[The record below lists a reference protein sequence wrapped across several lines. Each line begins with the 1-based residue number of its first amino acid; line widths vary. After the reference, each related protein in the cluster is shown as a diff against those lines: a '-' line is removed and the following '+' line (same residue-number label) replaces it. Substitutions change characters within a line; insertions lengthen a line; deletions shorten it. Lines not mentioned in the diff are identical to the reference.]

1 VGRELINK
9 TTMNEA
15 STKIRTK
22 CILILLAAMIVVTVT
37 SCDDVSDMAVNKVA
51 SPVLLDVKTT
61 GTNQVTA
68 YFYELDKSGIL
79 DYTVGIDS
87 IPVADLAIEV
97 FAASTPV
104 GTFTTDASGSFI
116 VSYTATKPNEYAG
129 SHKGIAFRIKK

>member
-1 VGRELINK
+1 M
-9 TTMNEA
+9 TMNER
-15 STKIRTK
+15 STRIRTK
-22 CILILLAAMIVVTVT
+22 YILILLAAMIIVSVT
-37 SCDDVSDMAVNKVA
+37 SCEDESDMAVNKVA

-61 GTNQVTA
+61 GANQVTA

-97 FAASTPV
+97 FAASTTV

-116 VSYTATKPNEYAG
+116 VSYTGTKPNEYAG